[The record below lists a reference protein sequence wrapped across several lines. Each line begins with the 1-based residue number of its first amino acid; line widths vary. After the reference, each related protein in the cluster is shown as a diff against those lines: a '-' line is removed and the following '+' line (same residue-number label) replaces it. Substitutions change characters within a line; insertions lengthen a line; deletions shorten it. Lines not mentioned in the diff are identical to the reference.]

1 VPNPTSSSYP
11 GSDQEHETAIASAEA
26 AAKASAL
33 RSAAPLL
40 DLQVLED
47 MERDFPD
54 STVAERFAEDFCATL
69 EGKLERLTTALES
82 RDAVNAQDAVLSLT
96 SSAAMVG
103 ALRLNQA
110 ARAAERHIA
119 TDQLEAA
126 ARSLPLLQACGA
138 ETQQEL
144 QRTYLTRR

>member
-1 VPNPTSSSYP
+1 MPNPTSSSFQ
-11 GSDQEHETAIASAEA
+11 GSDQEHETATAPTDA
-26 AAKASAL
+26 AAQASAL

-54 STVAERFAEDFCATL
+54 SAVTERFAGDFCATL
-69 EGKLERLTTALES
+69 EAKLERLTTALECN
-82 RDAVNAQDAVLSLT
+82 DAAGAHDAVLSLT

-103 ALRLNQA
+103 ARRLNQA
-110 ARAAERHIA
+110 ALTTEKHVAADDLRAAG
-119 TDQLEAA
+119 
-126 ARSLPLLQACGA
+126 RSLPLLRACGA

-144 QRTYLTRR
+144 QRAYLNRR